1 MTNKTNTLNT
11 PNTPDTLDT
20 HTPTT
25 APIAGWLTN
34 PNAGALL
41 TRDIPA
47 TGGDIKR
54 RAEDFLVE
62 EIPSYEP
69 VGAGEHLYLFIEKRD
84 LTTTQAIGI
93 VARRFGVRRNAVG
106 YAGMKDKR
114 AVTRQWLSVHLPGHD
129 DSTPT
134 EAHDERLTTLRSG
147 WHANKLRVGHL
158 AGNRFTITIRN
169 CDPARAG
176 DAERTL
182 ALLATTGFAN
192 RAGEQRFGSTARNHL
207 LGRADL
213 RGEPRAML
221 DLLLGPT
228 GAADRGDERARERY
242 AEGDLAG
249 AFALFPRTAR
259 AERQALR
266 ALIDS
271 GGSDAGPD
279 RAIRTID
286 MTQRR
291 FWVTAFQSAIFN
303 RVLDLRIESG
313 ELATLRVGDLA
324 IKQRNGAVFTIDAQT
339 LADPDTHS
347 RLAELKISPT
357 GPIWGTA
364 MTTASGATGEI
375 ERAALD
381 EAAEALEHFAGFE
394 RRTRQP
400 VAGARRALRAPMTL
414 DEAGPEVEAGADE
427 HGPFIRCRFTL
438 PKGAFATE
446 IMREIM
452 GDPAP
457 ESTGATADDDE

>member
-1 MTNKTNTLNT
+1 MTNTLHADPSAT
-11 PNTPDTLDT
+11 PP
-20 HTPTT
+20 
-25 APIAGWLTN
+25 AVRWLTD
-34 PNAGALL
+34 PDAGALL
-41 TRDIPA
+41 TRDIPGV
-47 TGGDIKR
+47 GGGIKR

-69 VGAGEHLYLFIEKRD
+69 VGEGEHLYLFIEKRD
-84 LTTTQAIGI
+84 LTTTQAVGI

-114 AVTRQWLSVHLPGHD
+114 AITRQWLSVHLPGHD
-129 DSTPT
+129 ESTPT
-134 EAHDERLTTLRSG
+134 EVHDERLTTLRWG

-158 AGNRFTITIRN
+158 AGNRFTITIRD

-176 DAERTL
+176 DAQRTL
-182 ALLATTGFAN
+182 AMLEATGFAN

-207 LGRADL
+207 LGQADL
-213 RGEPRAML
+213 RGDARAML
-221 DLLLGPT
+221 GLLLGPT
-228 GAADRGDERARERY
+228 GAADRADERARERY
-242 AEGDLAG
+242 AQADYAG
-249 AFALFPRTAR
+249 AFALFPRTAH

-271 GGSDAGPD
+271 AGESAGPD

-303 RVLDLRIESG
+303 RVLDLRIGSG
-313 ELATLRVGDLA
+313 ELATLREGDLA
-324 IKQRNGAVFTIDAQT
+324 IKQRNGAVFTVDADT

-347 RLAELKISPT
+347 RLTELKISPT
-357 GPIWGTA
+357 GPIWGTS
-364 MTTASGATGEI
+364 MTTASGLTGEI
-375 ERAALD
+375 ERAAL
-381 EAAEALEHFAGFE
+381 AEAGVTLDHFTEFE

-400 VAGARRALRAPMTL
+400 IAGARRALRAPMIVS
-414 DEAGPEVEAGADE
+414 EAGPEVESGADE
-427 HGPFIRCRFTL
+427 HGPFIRCAFTL

-452 GDPAP
+452 GDPASGEP
-457 ESTGATADDDE
+457 AATADDDA